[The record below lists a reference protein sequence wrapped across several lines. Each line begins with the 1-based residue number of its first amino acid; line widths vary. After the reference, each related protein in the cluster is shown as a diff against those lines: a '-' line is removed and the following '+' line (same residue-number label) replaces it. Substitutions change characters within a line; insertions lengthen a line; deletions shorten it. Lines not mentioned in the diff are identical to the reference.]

1 MAGSLTGMALYA
13 ALSEHIYRRDA
24 SLDQSIKLVDITGA
38 NAPLAIQNLPA
49 GLNLSSDNGYIYST
63 GGGTSGFVAMV
74 NVIGD
79 KYVVTFRGTDSNVS
93 AWESVYAGFMNG
105 NTPTAPTTPNTYQG
119 VLDYGDLYTSR
130 NLGFGST
137 STTQWDAAKALVD
150 LVLNTLA
157 NGDKSKVVVT
167 GQSMGGGLAGLA
179 SAYFGVEGDVFAPA
193 PYAAQLKIEAVRL
206 ALPEFLQQNSSYFSG
221 LFFSLSADAK
231 VQALATS
238 SFTGFRDYLFAD
250 TQASFEAM
258 KAALAAA
265 TQTYTDSFQLNIN
278 SKLHVQRVDGEM
290 LTAPTFLGTLTG
302 AVSEQLKAAEKIYQ
316 IGDASDEGKHSPA
329 LHALLALTDQG
340 SQKFEDLLRK
350 DQILRYSIVGE
361 PNAGGSK
368 LNLVSAP
375 IDHGRVGPT
384 DDPSKL
390 LSSGP
395 NSNLMEDLLWKA
407 YGTGANNLY
416 DYFYKLF
423 NDTLTKGAA
432 STGMDRDNRSALS
445 IHDGVVKLA
454 LQVLRDAA
462 QNTSTLNQV
471 KANLGGTW
479 NFAGGS
485 ADGVPYQDKV
495 IINLSQ
501 ITATDPLLK
510 DSNGQAFGVRD
521 INYAIATAAKEAIA
535 TVVRDSASQSIL
547 VKQLIGRSPAEIE
560 AGVAFGNWDKLVV
573 QAGLNPLSY
582 DARATGVTADATKSH
597 VVFGGNGEDT
607 IKGSTVK
614 DYLIGGDGKDTFES
628 GGGNDLIIGGN
639 GEDRFIARIGSTVA
653 DGVIFLGGPDK
664 DTAVYG
670 DDFNGI
676 SLSITASRAAQYSGQ
691 VGANVGYGARI
702 DQLIGVERLELGK
715 GNDTAAFT
723 NAAQKLG
730 MTIALSGGSNTFLRT
745 QDQQSPNPAQVEAKK
760 GAFTTIEFSTVGA
773 TGAQTQTLTTSAD
786 FQASERSNAVIVIN
800 GHQLVGGATF
810 DFDKFEYI
818 SNGNVKPIHLMN
830 SSQSFPVVAT
840 DAQLQRWI
848 DQQTDV
854 TVKYFAGISGGLAGF
869 SFAAILYADLAKF
882 VDSWNS
888 AYIQRIVGVYGEVY
902 NLGSLAA
909 DGTRT
914 LTITLNA
921 ALDGVNQTVV
931 INNWKQGDY
940 GISISQ
946 FSYGQGLDSGTNK
959 NGQVDSPGTVS
970 LATLRARL
978 AEIGIVPSAPTAP
991 GPAARSADDGSDDA
1005 VSLVRVGNAEAND
1018 IAGGLGDDLLR
1029 GYAGDDNLLGDA
1041 GHDIYVFAVGDGHD
1055 TIEDLSPEG
1064 GVIRFVE
1071 GLDVSLITK
1080 QLVAGSGGN
1089 QDLLITY
1096 GQGDTILIK
1105 DWSTLSPE
1113 QQALWT
1119 FESVTGKFTPAN
1131 SADEPDLSVVPEE
1144 AGGVALTLIEGTGGA
1159 DVLDGIDIDEQISGQ
1174 GGDDVINAY
1183 GGADTIDAGDGNDIV
1198 DGGAGSDTIR
1208 GGRGDDRIAGGD
1220 GDDIII
1226 NDFGDDVFIG
1236 GRGNDKFYIENKDNG
1251 NDTFIFNRGDGQDII
1266 ASAFNSDTLRL
1277 GPGILPSD
1285 ILILRPLLLSAPTN
1299 PNGDLAGDMVIRI
1312 AGTDDQIT
1320 FRNSYVLNGLGDPNA
1335 DMNSIGPLRIV
1346 FDNGVIWSREDLL
1359 RIYAAQAATSS
1370 ADEILGSPN
1379 DETFQGGL
1387 GDDVVYGNGG
1397 NDTFVWN
1404 RGDGN
1409 DTVVSLGGGKDL
1421 TRLAFG
1427 SGITTSDVSFSMSQG
1442 LVVAGENGGII
1453 AGGFDRIVFAD
1464 GTVWTRADI
1473 NQRLLNTQITGG
1485 NDTIVG
1491 TVEADVING
1500 GNGNDTIEGK
1510 GGRDILDG
1518 GAGNDTLT
1526 GNGTVIYRFGSA
1538 FGQDVV
1544 HDTSYE
1550 STYPLQDAD
1559 SHRDRIEFTA
1569 YNLADFMIARTG
1581 SYDLLMSRI
1590 GSTDQVTITGYGI
1603 PPGGSIENVLFQDG
1617 TMLAYNQIN
1626 AIADRMATATN
1637 VINGTASADSITGTA
1652 TGDRIMAGTGVDTI
1666 HAGDGDDLVY
1676 AGDGDDIVTGDAGN
1690 DILLG
1695 GAGIDNISGGA
1706 GSDIIYGGTGN
1717 DVVSGDAGADVLFG
1731 EGGNDQLVGGA
1742 NNDTLYGNLGD
1753 DALTGGAD
1761 NDTLYGNLGDDELT
1775 GGAGGDM
1782 LVGGA
1787 GNDTYVFNRGDG
1799 QDIIRA
1805 AVDRTPGET
1814 ETLVLGG
1821 GITLSDVH
1829 YALDGRD
1836 LIISFTA
1843 SPADRVTVKDFL
1855 GAGVLSSI
1863 VIGGVVQST
1872 TQILDSLTGAT
1883 SAGGN
1888 ALPTA
1893 SSGGTSLV
1901 YGGRGNDTLTGND
1914 QGNTYV
1920 FVNGDGQDRLDSP
1933 RPFFRSGTDDLM
1945 INGYASSD
1953 VVLSRAG
1960 TDGLDL
1966 RVTFTSGSDR
1976 IDISGQFGNGFIGID
1991 SIGFDD
1997 GTVWLMSDIKSRI
2010 MSQAATGGNDVIT
2023 GFDDSDDIVRG
2034 GAGDDALAG
2043 AGGSDRYVLNIGDGR
2058 DTITDSSGSDDR
2070 LEFGAGIWS
2079 NSIAVTRSATDANDV
2094 ILTVSGT
2101 DAVTLKGFLA
2111 GSESGV
2117 DKVVF
2122 ADGTVWSKTTVANAI
2137 LASKMT
2143 TGADTIVGTGFADAI
2158 AGGLGN
2164 DTLSGGAGGDT
2175 YSFNRGDGQ
2184 DNIVE
2189 LQADGN
2195 DRLKLGSGITVAQV
2209 TLRKGSVDPTDLVVD
2224 IGGGETITVKG
2235 QLAGGGAGIE
2245 AIMFADGTVWGPV
2258 DIDQKLMTLAQTSG
2272 ADTIYGSGNADT
2284 ITGGA
2289 GNDVLDGRGG
2299 ADVYVF
2305 NRGHG
2310 QDTIFDSG
2318 TGLDRIEFGAGIVAA
2333 DVDFSHGSNPNDL
2346 IITLR
2351 GSTDS
2356 ITVKDHFVVGGARI
2370 GQVVLADGTVWFTS
2384 DIAVLAGNH
2393 APTVVSAIGTKNVA
2407 QNALFSFAVPAN
2419 TFVDSDAG
2427 DTLVLT
2433 ATRADGSAL
2442 PAWLRF
2448 DGATFSGTPANAD
2461 VGLPIQVRLSA
2472 TDRDGDIV
2480 THDFTVNV
2488 TNINDAPVSTTLIA
2502 NKQATIGSAFSFQF
2516 TTTQFVDPDNG
2527 LAGVTAQTLTYTAK
2541 LGSGAALPSWL
2552 TFDAAT
2558 RTFSGTPVAAN
2569 SGALDI
2575 VITASDGVATG
2586 TARFGIFV
2594 GTSGNTAP
2602 AVGTAIG
2609 TQTAAEDSPFTFQ
2622 LPAGTFS
2629 DSTAGDRL
2637 RYTATLSSGAALPSW
2652 IVLDAVTGAFSGT
2665 PGNANVGQST
2675 IRVTATDI
2683 FGASASANFTLNVTN
2698 VNDAPTAVGTLDN
2711 FVTNEDALFSYTI
2724 PPALFSD
2731 VDAGD
2736 VLLLSARLADGSP
2749 LPDWLIFNPATR
2761 TLSGI
2766 PDGEDVGILKVIVVA
2781 TDTSGASVERSMF
2794 VLVNSVNDAP
2804 VVTHALEDIAV
2815 DRGQAFTFTVPAN
2828 TFADDGGGVSLVA
2841 KMADGTALPDWLSF
2855 DPLTRTFVGNPDYSS
2870 VGDYEGVHVYR
2881 IALTATDGVGA
2892 STTTILNLEI
2902 RGPHQG
2908 VLIMGTAGN
2917 DDLVGQLGPDI
2928 IYGLGGNDTLQGR
2941 EGPDTYAFDLGFGHD
2956 TILDHYQTGPGL
2968 ETTTVGDI
2976 ISFGAGITKSNV
2988 TVTNPDAWN
2997 NSQITYHFDDATL
3010 IEDFFAGDILLTV
3023 GSTGDTVRIE
3033 HQTVNSRFDDY
3044 RHSVELVRFADGS
3057 TWSAADLTNMVTT
3070 GGSGNDTLAG
3080 DSSDNVISGGAGND
3094 RLIGREGND
3103 TLWGGLGDDDLYG
3116 QEGDDTYI
3124 FNRGD
3129 GHDRIVDTN
3138 SYTSFN
3144 HGFDTLRFGAGIRPS
3159 DLIFT
3164 RNTENPDALSSVAG
3178 SLLIQI
3184 AGTNDSIRV
3193 YRQYSIRNDL
3203 SQGIDRFEFSDGTVL
3218 NRSQIDELVNPGNL
3232 IQGTDSAETLTGT
3245 SAGER
3250 IVGKKGNDMLLGS
3263 GGDDTYVWNLGDGND
3278 TIQEYTITSFDV
3290 LELGAGIRPQD
3301 VTLSHVSGPSGDQL
3315 AGYHLYLTIAPTG
3328 EKITINWEFHGTS
3341 YSTIEEIRFVDGTVW
3356 TTESIIAGFL
3366 ASTPGNDIIQGFPY
3380 RNDIMDGGAGND
3392 ELHGSFGADTYV
3404 FGRGYGVDMIY
3415 DKPDGIFQT
3424 VVDRI
3429 QFNSSVS
3436 SADVALSRVYR
3447 TDADGIQVI
3456 DTVFSIS
3463 GTTDKL
3469 IIAGAQYQSEAD
3481 QFTSITF
3488 GGDSAYWAGD
3498 SLAARYLAQVATT
3511 GNDNVIGFA
3520 KDEVISTGLGN
3531 DTIDGTYGND
3541 TLIGG
3546 AGNDTYVL
3554 SREGIKIIHDAGT
3567 AADLDTLQLSNILA
3581 ANVRIIRAGNEN
3593 DLIITTANPNSD
3605 GKAILQ
3611 GRLIGAEYSAD
3622 QIRFADGTIWNY
3634 ATILSHA
3641 QAAAADAHLVNGTT
3655 AANTIAGTSLA
3666 ETFDGKAGDD
3676 AISGGA
3682 GEDIY
3687 IYRSGD
3693 GNDVITDTSTAD
3705 EIDTLKLKDLTSGQV
3720 TLLKSGAD
3728 LVIHVNATGQ
3738 DITIKDQFTT
3748 DKFGIDEIVF
3758 SDRTVWDR
3766 AAIGNRA
3773 SNHAPTDA
3781 TIFGAAVYE
3790 NEVNGASSG
3799 TVSGFDPDGTYAFTY
3814 ALIDNAGGRF
3824 AINASTGQVTVANG
3838 ALLNYEVATSH
3849 NITVRVTDPGE
3860 LSIDKTFTINVY
3872 NANEAPTNATMVGGS
3887 IAENSTYG
3895 TLVGSVTG
3903 IDPDAGDAFT
3913 YSFTNDAGGRFTI
3926 NASTGAITVASGALL
3941 DYETATSHSITVQV
3955 TDQAGLTFDK
3965 TLTITLTDVNESA
3978 NHAPTNAILT
3988 GSSIAENAS
3997 NGTTVGMVAGVDPD
4011 AEATLTYSLTDNA
4024 GGRFAINATTGVLTV
4039 ANGTLLNF
4047 ESAAS
4052 HNVTVRVTDQSGLTF
4067 DKVFTLGV
4075 TNVNEAPSNATL
4087 TGGSV
4092 AENAANG
4099 TVVGTVA
4106 GVDPDTGATLTYSLT
4121 DNAGGRFAINATT
4134 GALTVANG
4142 ALLDFETASSHN
4154 ITVRVTDQG
4163 GLSFDKGLTIA
4174 LTDVS
4179 ESTNHAPTNA
4189 TLTGG
4194 SVAENAANGVAVG
4207 TVAGVDPD
4215 AGATLTYSLTD
4226 NAGGRFAINATTGVL
4241 TVANGTL
4248 LNFESAA
4255 SHNVSVRVT
4264 DQSGLTF
4271 DKVFTLGVTNVNEA
4285 PSNATLTGGSV
4296 AENAANGTMVGTV
4309 AGADPD
4315 AGAILTYSLTDNAGG
4330 RFAINAS
4337 TGAITVADGSLL
4349 DYETATSH
4357 AITVRVV
4364 DQGGLAFDKTLTI
4377 ALTEAEG
4384 ESYPF
4389 TRGDGQIVIGG
4400 DYGSISFDSSI
4411 AASDILLQS
4420 DGSDLVILVRGTED
4434 SIRIGGDLTIN
4445 DWGTSSA
4452 IQQLKFSDGSTM
4464 DIGQPAPGVGSPITF
4479 TWVGTDT
4486 SVYNGSIYGNDVFE
4500 MVSGSGW
4507 GFDTGGQTTVL
4518 YGGGQS
4524 YIWANGG
4531 TGVIKFAPG
4540 ISADDIIL
4548 QSVGSN
4554 LIILIRDTDDQILV
4568 YEGLALNDW
4577 GASSAIQQFQ
4587 FSDGSTIDIGQPA
4600 PGVGSPI
4607 TFTWLEAGNG
4617 SAYGNNVFEIA
4628 PGASLT
4634 FNNANSGQN
4643 TVVFGGGQNDIN
4655 ANGATGVIQFGAG
4668 ISASDIILQSQGS
4681 DLIILVRGTDDRIQ
4695 IYGGGLTINDWGVSS
4710 AIQHL
4715 RFSDGSTMDIGQPA
4729 PGVGSPIT
4737 FTWVGTDTSVYNGSI
4752 YGNDI
4757 FEIVSGSGW
4766 GFDAAGGQTTA
4777 LFNGGQSYIWA
4788 NGGTGVVKFGPS
4800 ISASDVILQSEG
4812 SDLVILV
4819 RGTDDRL
4826 QIYGGLTANDWGT
4839 SSAIQQLQFS
4849 DGSTMDIGQP
4859 APGVGSPITFTWVG
4873 TSTSVYNG
4881 SIYGNDVFEMVSGSG
4896 WGFDTGGQ
4904 TTVLYS
4910 GGQSYIWANGGTGV
4924 IKFAPGISADDV
4936 ILQSAGSDLMILIRG
4951 TEDRIQIYGGLAL
4964 NEWGTS
4970 SAIQQFQFSD
4980 GSTIDIGQPAAGVGS
4995 PITFTW
5001 LEPGSGS
5008 IYGNNVFELPPGTNL
5023 TFNNEND
5030 GQNTVVFGG
5039 GQNNIDPNG
5048 ATGII
5053 QFGAGISAG
5062 DIILQSEGSDLIIL
5076 VRGTEDS
5083 IRISGDLTVNEWG
5096 TSSAIQQ
5103 LKFSDGSTMNIGQPA
5118 PGLGS
5123 PITFTWV
5130 GTSTSVYNGSIY
5142 GDDVFEMVSGSGWGF
5157 DTVGQTTVLYSG
5169 GQSYIW
5175 ANGGTGVIKFAPGI
5189 SADDIILQTAGSN
5202 LIILIRDTD
5211 DQILVYE
5218 GLTAHEGG
5226 TSSAIQQLQF
5236 SDGSTMDIG
5245 EFEPGVESLT
5255 VTENSADTDVA
5266 GVTLDGTAE
5275 SETLTGTS
5283 EEDVFSGLGGNDTLR
5298 GLGGGDTYKFGVGSG
5313 NDLILEAG
5321 TDSGID
5327 VVHLSA
5333 LAVSDVTFGRS
5344 GSDLLIKINS
5354 SNEELMVEG
5363 QFDGHPRIEQV
5374 HFADG
5379 TVWEGSQI
5387 TDAAAWIHGTTG
5399 NDTISGT
5406 VWNDTISG
5414 GAGNDTLSGGA
5425 GDDLFVFRTG
5435 FGQDSISDF
5444 SVGHDKLEFG
5454 DGLFSDAAAAFAA
5467 ASAQGSDTIIT
5478 IDASTTVLLQ
5488 NVALANLHVDDFRV
5502 A

>member
-1 MAGSLTGMALYA
+1 MTLVTNVLSQTQITQLRSLISTASAADQSQSGVWRPVYEALYSFITVPGG
-13 ALSEHIYRRDA
+13 SEAPVSGVDQNVWLWVRGARYVNSNDGPFA
-24 SLDQSIKLVDITGA
+24 SLIRQYTDIQYKLRYGDTLDAAQLNRASNAIAAGFITDWIPANPAQQGTAVVPDISRTGA
-38 NAPLAIQNLPA
+38 FDAGPIAAQVFNRDNAAIGDSAPWAGTLFFTQLGDPEFFQNWILKALTDPTKPAVEGKTIEKGSYDLVSIAAAIQEFSPELKSLSNFKAVIATYVTYGQLA
-49 GLNLSSDNGYIYST
+49 QFDATVQATKQATTAQFRQAYGL
-63 GGGTSGFVAMV
+63 
-74 NVIGD
+74 
-79 KYVVTFRGTDSNVS
+79 R
-93 AWESVYAGFMNG
+93 
-105 NTPTAPTTPNTYQG
+105 
-119 VLDYGDLYTSR
+119 
-130 NLGFGST
+130 
-137 STTQWDAAKALVD
+137 
-150 LVLNTLA
+150 
-157 NGDKSKVVVT
+157 
-167 GQSMGGGLAGLA
+167 
-179 SAYFGVEGDVFAPA
+179 EGDVSIDIGADIFGD
-193 PYAAQLKIEAVRL
+193 AA
-206 ALPEFLQQNSSYFSG
+206 FL
-221 LFFSLSADAK
+221 
-231 VQALATS
+231 
-238 SFTGFRDYLFAD
+238 
-250 TQASFEAM
+250 
-258 KAALAAA
+258 
-265 TQTYTDSFQLNIN
+265 TDSF
-278 SKLHVQRVDGEM
+278 K
-290 LTAPTFLGTLTG
+290 TAHYAAGSRNDDKIQASSPGVLSAVTAGT
-302 AVSEQLKAAEKIYQ
+302 
-316 IGDASDEGKHSPA
+316 D
-329 LHALLALTDQG
+329 
-340 SQKFEDLLRK
+340 
-350 DQILRYSIVGE
+350 
-361 PNAGGSK
+361 
-368 LNLVSAP
+368 
-375 IDHGRVGPT
+375 
-384 DDPSKL
+384 
-390 LSSGP
+390 
-395 NSNLMEDLLWKA
+395 
-407 YGTGANNLY
+407 
-416 DYFYKLF
+416 
-423 NDTLTKGAA
+423 
-432 STGMDRDNRSALS
+432 
-445 IHDGVVKLA
+445 
-454 LQVLRDAA
+454 
-462 QNTSTLNQV
+462 
-471 KANLGGTW
+471 
-479 NFAGGS
+479 
-485 ADGVPYQDKV
+485 
-495 IINLSQ
+495 
-501 ITATDPLLK
+501 
-510 DSNGQAFGVRD
+510 
-521 INYAIATAAKEAIA
+521 
-535 TVVRDSASQSIL
+535 
-547 VKQLIGRSPAEIE
+547 
-560 AGVAFGNWDKLVV
+560 VV
-573 QAGLNPLSY
+573 QAG
-582 DARATGVTADATKSH
+582 R
-597 VVFGGNGEDT
+597 
-607 IKGSTVK
+607 
-614 DYLIGGDGKDTFES
+614 
-628 GGGNDLIIGGN
+628 
-639 GEDRFIARIGSTVA
+639 
-653 DGVIFLGGPDK
+653 
-664 DTAVYG
+664 
-670 DDFNGI
+670 
-676 SLSITASRAAQYSGQ
+676 
-691 VGANVGYGARI
+691 
-702 DQLIGVERLELGK
+702 
-715 GNDTAAFT
+715 GNDTVVGS
-723 NAAQKLG
+723 LG
-730 MTIALSGGSNTFLRT
+730 SDLIDGGEGTDTVTYARPETGLAMKHTVTFDSGGVFGWR
-745 QDQQSPNPAQVEAKK
+745 AQVDKTSA
-760 GAFTTIEFSTVGA
+760 
-773 TGAQTQTLTTSAD
+773 LTTGPVTKDLLYEIEKVVLSDYAD
-786 FQASERSNAVIVIN
+786 TVVRSDNIDIKNLTIDLGGGLNRIELKKSGAPAEIGNGVTKYVLRSVNSDGTPASTLMAQQVVVEAGTTAKLTIN
-800 GHQLVGGATF
+800 SLLYVDGRQLVGGAVF
-810 DFDKFEYI
+810 DIDKFDYF
-818 SNGNVKPIHLMN
+818 NTGNVKPVWSAN
-830 SSQSFPVVAT
+830 SNRTFPTVAT
-840 DAQLQRWI
+840 DAQLQTWI
-848 DQQTDV
+848 DEQFAA
-854 TVKYFAGISGGLAGF
+854 TVQYFGGISGSLVGSAF
-869 SFAAILYADLAKF
+869 MPILYQQFIQFVESWKPAFHQVTIGTLGERYDRLKTGVDTDGRDIYDLAITFNPTTLQGQPYSILIKGWHQGDF
-882 VDSWNS
+882 G
-888 AYIQRIVGVYGEVY
+888 IRIVDAVNGVG
-902 NLGSLAA
+902 
-909 DGTRT
+909 
-914 LTITLNA
+914 LN
-921 ALDGVNQTVV
+921 
-931 INNWKQGDY
+931 
-940 GISISQ
+940 
-946 FSYGQGLDSGTNK
+946 SGTNK
-959 NGQVDSPGTVS
+959 NGKLDNWQTIALEDIRRALVSVGINPGS
-970 LATLRARL
+970 LQ
-978 AEIGIVPSAPTAP
+978 EGQS
-991 GPAARSADDGSDDA
+991 GNPAGRSADDDLQQGMSRQGNDGDNI
-1005 VSLVRVGNAEAND
+1005 LV
-1018 IAGGLGDDLLR
+1018 GDDSANSFR
-1029 GYAGDDNLLGDA
+1029 GDKGNDTLIGDDGTDTY
-1041 GHDIYVFAVGDGHD
+1041 IFAAGDGHD
-1055 TIEDLSPEG
+1055 LIEDLSLG
-1064 GVIRFVE
+1064 GGIIRFVD
-1071 GLDVSLITK
+1071 GIDVSLITK

-1131 SADEPDLSVVPEE
+1131 SVDEPDLSVVPEE
-1144 AGGVALTLIEGTGGA
+1144 AGGVALTLIEGTAGA
-1159 DVLDGIDIDEQISGQ
+1159 DVLDGIDIDEQINGQ

-1208 GGRGDDRIAGGD
+1208 GGLGDDRIAGGD

-1226 NDFGDDVFIG
+1226 DDFGDDVFIG
-1236 GRGNDKFYIENKDNG
+1236 GRGNDQFYIENKNNG

-1320 FRNSYVLNGLGDPNA
+1320 FRNSYVLLGLGDPNA

-1359 RIYAAQAATSS
+1359 RMYAAQAATST
-1370 ADEILGSPN
+1370 ADVILGSPN
-1379 DETFQGGL
+1379 DETFQGGP
-1387 GDDVVYGNGG
+1387 GNDVIYGNMG
-1397 NDTFVWN
+1397 NDTIVWN

-1409 DTVVSLGGGKDL
+1409 DTIASLGGGKDL

-1427 SGITTSDVSFSMSQG
+1427 SGITPSDVSFTTSQG
-1442 LVVAGENGGII
+1442 LVIAGENGGTI
-1453 AGGFDRIVFAD
+1453 AGRLDRIVFAD

-1473 NQRLLNTQITGG
+1473 NQRYLNTQITGG

-1500 GNGNDTIEGK
+1500 GNGNDTIEGN

-1526 GNGTVIYRFGSA
+1526 GNGTVIYRFGSV

-1666 HAGDGDDLVY
+1666 HAGDGNDLVY
-1676 AGDGDDIVTGDAGN
+1676 AGDGDDTVTGDAGN

-1893 SSGGTSLV
+1893 ASSGTSLV

-1953 VVLSRAG
+1953 AVLSRAG

-2079 NSIAVTRSATDANDV
+2079 NNIAVTRSATDANDV

-2195 DRLKLGSGITVAQV
+2195 DRLKLGSGITAAQV

-2318 TGLDRIEFGAGIVAA
+2318 TGLDRIEFGVGIVAA

-2384 DIAVLAGNH
+2384 DIAELAGNH

-2407 QNALFSFAVPAN
+2407 QNAVFSFAVPAN

-2427 DTLVLT
+2427 DALVLT

-2766 PDGEDVGILKVIVVA
+2766 PDGEDVGMLKVIIVA

-2815 DRGQAFTFTVPAN
+2815 DRGQAFTFTIPAN

-2841 KMADGTALPDWLSF
+2841 KMADGTALPDWLAF

-2870 VGDYEGVHVYR
+2870 VGEYEGVHVYQ
-2881 IALTATDGVGA
+2881 IALTATDRAGA
-2892 STTTILNLEI
+2892 STTTLLNLEI

-2956 TILDHYQTGPGL
+2956 TIWDSYPIGPGIDA
-2968 ETTTVGDI
+2968 TTVGDT
-2976 ISFGAGITKSNV
+2976 ISFGAGIAKSNV

-2997 NSQITYHFDDATL
+2997 NGEIIYHFDDATL
-3010 IEDFFAGDILLTV
+3010 IEDFFAGDILLTI
-3023 GSTGDTVRIE
+3023 GSTGDTVRI
-3033 HQTVNSRFDDY
+3033 HNQTRNSRFDDY

-3057 TWSAADLTNMVTT
+3057 TWSAADLTSMVTT

-3080 DSSDNVISGGAGND
+3080 DSSDNIISGGAGND

-3103 TLWGGLGDDDLYG
+3103 TLRGGLGDDDLYG

-3144 HGFDTLRFGAGIRPS
+3144 NGFDTLRFGAGIRSS

-3164 RNTENPDALSSVAG
+3164 RNTQNPDALSSVAG

-3184 AGTNDSIRV
+3184 AGTNDSIRI
-3193 YRQYSIRNDL
+3193 YHQYAIKDDL

-3232 IQGTDSAETLTGT
+3232 IQGTDGAETLTGT

-3250 IVGKKGNDMLLGS
+3250 IVGKKGNDILLGS
-3263 GGDDTYVWNLGDGND
+3263 SGDDTYVWNLGDGND

-3301 VTLSHVSGPSGDQL
+3301 VTLSHVSGPSGDQI
-3315 AGYHLYLTIAPTG
+3315 AGYHLYLAIAPTG
-3328 EKITINWEFHGTS
+3328 EKITVNWEFDGTS

-3356 TTESIIAGFL
+3356 TPTSIIAGFL

-3415 DKPDGIFQT
+3415 DKPDGIFQV

-3436 SADVALSRVYR
+3436 SGDVALSRVYR
-3447 TDADGIQVI
+3447 TDADGVQVI

-3469 IIAGAQYQSEAD
+3469 IIAGAQYRSEAD
-3481 QFTSITF
+3481 QFTYITF

-3498 SLAARYLAQVATT
+3498 SLAARYLAQVATS
-3511 GNDNVIGFA
+3511 GNDTVIGFA

-3546 AGNDTYVL
+3546 AGNDTYVF
-3554 SREGIKIIHDAGT
+3554 SSGGIKIIHDAGT
-3567 AADLDTLQLSNILA
+3567 AADFDTLQLSNILA
-3581 ANVRIIRAGNEN
+3581 ADVRIIRAGNEN
-3593 DLIITTANPNSD
+3593 DLIVTTAYPNSD

-3622 QIRFADGTIWNY
+3622 QIRFSDGTIWNY

-3666 ETFDGKAGDD
+3666 ETFDGKAGND

-3720 TLLKSGAD
+3720 ALLKSGVD

-3781 TIFGAAVYE
+3781 TMFGAAVYE

-3799 TVSGFDPDGTYAFTY
+3799 TVTGFDPDGTYTFTY

-3913 YSFTNDAGGRFTI
+3913 YSFTNDAGGRFAI

-3965 TLTITLTDVNESA
+3965 TLTISLTDVNESA

-3988 GSSIAENAS
+3988 GSSVAESAS
-3997 NGTTVGMVAGVDPD
+3997 NGTAVGTVTGVDPD
-4011 AEATLTYSLTDNA
+4011 AGATLTYSLTDNA
-4024 GGRFAINATTGVLTV
+4024 GGRFAINATTGALTV

-4052 HNVTVRVTDQSGLTF
+4052 HNVTVRVTDQSGLTFDKVFALGVTNVNEAPTNATLTGGSVAENSANGIAVGTVAGVDPDASATLTYSLTDNAGGRFAINATTGALTVANGALLDYETAASHNITVRVTDQGGLSFDKALTIVLTDVSESTNHAPTNATLTGGSVAENAANGAAVGMVAGVDPDAGATLTYSLADNAGGRFAINATTGALTVANGTLLNFESAASHNVTVRVTDQGGLTF

-4106 GVDPDTGATLTYSLT
+4106 GVDPD
-4121 DNAGGRFAINATT
+4121 
-4134 GALTVANG
+4134 
-4142 ALLDFETASSHN
+4142 
-4154 ITVRVTDQG
+4154 
-4163 GLSFDKGLTIA
+4163 
-4174 LTDVS
+4174 
-4179 ESTNHAPTNA
+4179 
-4189 TLTGG
+4189 
-4194 SVAENAANGVAVG
+4194 
-4207 TVAGVDPD
+4207 
-4215 AGATLTYSLTD
+4215 
-4226 NAGGRFAINATTGVL
+4226 
-4241 TVANGTL
+4241 
-4248 LNFESAA
+4248 
-4255 SHNVSVRVT
+4255 
-4264 DQSGLTF
+4264 
-4271 DKVFTLGVTNVNEA
+4271 
-4285 PSNATLTGGSV
+4285 
-4296 AENAANGTMVGTV
+4296 
-4309 AGADPD
+4309 

-4337 TGAITVADGSLL
+4337 TGAITVANGSLL
-4349 DYETATSH
+4349 DYETAPSH

-4364 DQGGLAFDKTLTI
+4364 DQGGLAFDKTLAI
-4377 ALTEAEG
+4377 ALTEDGEG

-4389 TRGDGQIVIGG
+4389 ARGDGQVNIVG
-4400 DYGSISFDSSI
+4400 DFASISFDSSI
-4411 AASDILLQS
+4411 SASDILLQS

-4445 DWGTSSA
+4445 AWGTSSA

-4540 ISADDIIL
+4540 ISADDVIL

-4587 FSDGSTIDIGQPA
+4587 FSDGSTMDIGQPA

-4617 SAYGNNVFEIA
+4617 STYGNNVFEIA

-4634 FNNANSGQN
+4634 FNSANSGQN

-4681 DLIILVRGTDDRIQ
+4681 DLVILVRGTDDRIQ

-4710 AIQHL
+4710 AIQQL

-4936 ILQSAGSDLMILIRG
+4936 ILQSAGADLMILIRG

-5298 GLGGGDTYKFGVGSG
+5298 GLGGGDAYKFGVGSG

-5387 TDAAAWIHGTTG
+5387 TDAAAGIHGTTG